1 VGGTHRAW
9 AGLVSTAWIAA
20 ILIAAALAGS
30 GHAATTG
37 VQFGVYAGG
46 GNPSRAAAF
55 GSWLGKPP
63 TLVLD
68 YLEWENWTDIAQTT
82 WALDAW
88 ESEPYHLVLSVPM
101 LPADGSSLANGAA
114 GDYDHHFVE
123 LGRNLV
129 ARGLGNSTIRLG
141 WEFNLPHFP
150 WYAGADTAL
159 FVVYWRSIVDAM
171 RSVDGAAFTFD
182 WSANLGSGGFALE
195 DAYPGDAFV
204 DTIGLD
210 VYNHDWDAGWENS
223 RTRWQNLLTKNY
235 GLEWHRQFADGR
247 GKRTSFPE
255 WGMIVRSDGHGGGD
269 DAYFIEQMHD
279 WINSG
284 NTGFQMYFDLDT
296 HESQN
301 SMTMGLF
308 PAGAARFRELFGPP
322 SIPPPVVPPVAVVPP
337 GAVAPPAGARLL
349 PVLPAARVV
358 GERAPSVTTPG
369 QVRAVVRRSRQQLRI
384 AVGIRRPPA
393 VRRIDVLLDGRRVC
407 RDRHPRFR
415 CHIRSLSPGR
425 YDLLVRVHDT
435 RREKIA
441 LERTLKVGGGYRKK
455 IVLRTPSR
463 DVAR

>member
-1 VGGTHRAW
+1 VGETHRAW
-9 AGLVSTAWIAA
+9 IGLVSTAWIAA
-20 ILIAAALAGS
+20 ILSAAALTGS
-30 GHAATTG
+30 GYAATTG
-37 VQFGVYAGG
+37 VQLGVYAGG

-68 YLEWENWTDIAQTT
+68 YLERESWADIAQTT

-88 ESEPYHLVLSVPM
+88 ESEPYQLVLSVPM
-101 LPADGSSLANGAA
+101 FPGDGSSLANGAS
-114 GDYDHHFVE
+114 GNYDHHFVE
-123 LGRNLV
+123 LGKNLV
-129 ARGLGNSTIRLG
+129 ARGLENSTIRLG

-182 WSANLGSGGFALE
+182 WSANLGSGAFALE

-210 VYNHDWDAGWENS
+210 VYNHDWDTGWENS

-235 GLEWHRQFADGR
+235 GLEWHRQFAEGR

-269 DAYFIEQMHD
+269 DAYFIEQMHA
-279 WINSG
+279 WING
-284 NTGFQMYFDLDT
+284 GDTAFQVYFDLDT

-301 SMTMGLF
+301 SMTMGWF

-322 SIPPPVVPPVAVVPP
+322 SIPPPVVPPVAV
-337 GAVAPPAGARLL
+337 APPADALLL
-349 PVLPAARVV
+349 PVLPAARGV
-358 GERAPSVTTPG
+358 GERAPSITTPG
-369 QVRAVVRRSRQQLRI
+369 RVRAVVRRSRQQLRI
-384 AVGIRRPPA
+384 AVGARRLAA

-415 CHIRSLSPGR
+415 CHIRSLPPGR

-435 RREKIA
+435 RREKI
-441 LERTLKVGGGYRKK
+441 
-455 IVLRTPSR
+455 VLRTPSR
-463 DVAR
+463 DVARKLRSVEVAGIPE